1 MPKLSDY
8 KVLDFLTP
16 SVTLTFDLT
25 KEPIQTKA
33 LLMVERNPNTSSEVT
48 DLRLDCENIKL
59 ISLALSGKQLQPG
72 DYELKDNVLIIKNVP
87 QEGPF
92 YIEAISMLGQN
103 TDLFGLYK
111 TEGTI
116 LVKAETEGLRRVFPC
131 IDRPDNLVEYVTSII
146 ADKNQY
152 PTLLSNGVL
161 TEQES
166 DDNETHFVT
175 WKDPIAKPSY
185 LFAMVAGDLT
195 RSATTYTTKK
205 GREIPIEFYL
215 PKSEIE
221 KCDFAKN
228 VLKGAMKYDED
239 RFNLEYLP
247 GLLKIAGVN
256 KYASG
261 ASEPTGLILFN
272 TANLLA
278 TQASRTDTDFIRVLD
293 VVAHEYFHTWTGNLV
308 TIRDWFNLAYK
319 EGLTTLRASLFLEH
333 CLGVDLDRMFDG
345 RSLDE
350 RAPRPESYTEVRS
363 LYTTAAYE
371 KGAEIF
377 RMMMNAV
384 GEKTFNK
391 CLSVFLHENKGKA
404 ITLENIIDSLSSQ
417 SGVELRPFLNWFS
430 ASGTPKVIVTD
441 EYNPET
447 QTYKIKCVTHDG
459 KGRPIPVNLMLF
471 SNNGTPLSQE
481 EVLMLDKPEMEFEY
495 TNINERPTPSLLRG
509 FSAPIHLEYE
519 YSNAQ
524 LLLLMHYDGD
534 IYNKCKAAKLLI
546 TNMVRDYCAGKELE
560 FSSDFI
566 VAYMNLLLNNQQK
579 AWVLAEL
586 LALPSEEAL
595 VASLPNADFEK
606 IAEARQLIQKELG
619 ITLKSDLLGML
630 NELTT
635 PVKADDN
642 AVFDIHAAGNRRLKA
657 VCYSYLLAADPKE
670 TQKALV
676 KQFKSALG
684 ENMTDTVS
692 ALSMLVNSNYSQL
705 NELLEDF
712 YAYWK
717 HDIDAINYWF
727 NLQAAAHSVTVVNRV
742 AELLKHEAFDI
753 TNPNKVN
760 ALLGVF
766 IKNPYGFHDASGAGY
781 ELVASTILKLEQFNP
796 SLAANLTEKFNSWM
810 KVEPKRQK
818 LMLDCLSHIYEKA
831 STDDVR
837 NIAKKELEK
846 ANVTLPSPKPRLI
859 LDPQR
864 IIWDFFAD
872 KTSAQTKGVSLGDEP
887 SPSEEKGVSPGD
899 EPSPSEEDDV
909 SGLFDDILN
918 SRNAL

>member
-8 KVLDFLTP
+8 KILDFITP
-16 SVTLTFDLT
+16 SVSLTFNLT
-25 KEPIQTKA
+25 KEPVQTKA
-33 LLMVERNPNTSSEVT
+33 LLVVERNPNSSSKVT
-48 DLRLDCENIKL
+48 DLHLNCENIKL
-59 ISLALSGKQLQPG
+59 ISLTLSGRQLQPG
-72 DYELKDNVLIIKNVP
+72 EYELKDNVLTIKNVP

-92 YIEAISMLGQN
+92 YIEAVSELGQN

-111 TEGTI
+111 TEGTV

-131 IDRPDNLVEYVTSII
+131 IDRPDNLVDYVTTII
-146 ADKNQY
+146 ANKNQY
-152 PTLLSNGVL
+152 PTLLANGVL
-161 TEQES
+161 TGQRTY
-166 DDNETHFVT
+166 DDGVHSTT
-175 WKDPIAKPSY
+175 WNDPIAKPSY
-185 LFAMVAGDLT
+185 LFAMVAGDLAC
-195 RSATTYTTKK
+195 SATSYKTMQ
-205 GREIPIEFYL
+205 GQEIPIEFYL
-215 PKSEIE
+215 PKSDIE
-221 KCDFAKN
+221 KCDFAKD

-239 RFNLEYLP
+239 RFNLEP
-247 GLLKIAGVN
+247 PATTLKVAGVN

-261 ASEPTGLILFN
+261 ASETANLILFN

-308 TIRDWFNLAYK
+308 TIRDWFNLSYK

-377 RMMMNAV
+377 RMIMNAM

-391 CLSVFLHENKGKA
+391 CLSVFLKKNKGKA

-430 ASGTPKVIVTD
+430 AAGTPKVTVTD

-447 QTYKIKCVTHDG
+447 KTYKIKCVTHDG
-459 KGRPIPVNLMLF
+459 KDRPIPVTLMLF
-471 SNNGTPLSQE
+471 NKNGTPISQE
-481 EVLMLDKPEMEFEY
+481 DVLMLDKPEMEFEY
-495 TNINERPTPSLLRG
+495 PNIHERPTPSLLRG

-519 YSNAQ
+519 YSDAQ
-524 LLLLMHYDGD
+524 LLLLMQYDGD
-534 IYNKCKAAKLLI
+534 IYNKCKAVKMLI
-546 TNMVRDYCAGKELE
+546 THMVQDYCAGKELE

-579 AWVLAEL
+579 TWVLAEL

-595 VASLPNADFEK
+595 IASLPNADFEK
-606 IAEARQLIQKELG
+606 ISEARRLIQKELG
-619 ITLKSDLLGML
+619 MSLKSDLQGMIHEL
-630 NELTT
+630 NA
-635 PVKADDN
+635 PAKAD
-642 AVFDIHAAGNRRLKA
+642 APFDINAAGNRRLKS
-657 VCYSYLLAADPKE
+657 VCYSYLLATDPE
-670 TQKALV
+670 ASQHALIN
-676 KQFKSALG
+676 QFNDALG
-684 ENMTDTVS
+684 KNMTETVS
-692 ALSMLVNSNYSQL
+692 ALSLLVNINCSQL
-705 NELLEDF
+705 NQLLEHF
-712 YAYWK
+712 YTYWK

-727 NLQAAAHSVTVVNRV
+727 NLQAAAHSTTVVSRV
-742 AELLKHEAFDI
+742 ADLLKHEAFDI

-766 IKNPYGFHDASGAGY
+766 IKNPYGFHNASGAGY

-831 STDDVR
+831 STEDVR
-837 NIAKKELEK
+837 NMAKKELEK

-859 LDPQR
+859 IDPQR

-872 KTSAQTKGVSLGDEP
+872 ETSPRAQRSPRDEP
-887 SPSEEKGVSPGD
+887 SPPEQD
-899 EPSPSEEDDV
+899 A

-918 SRNAL
+918 GGNTL

>member
-8 KVLDFLTP
+8 KVLDFITP
-16 SVTLTFDLT
+16 SVSLTFDLT
-25 KEPIQTKA
+25 QEPVQTKA
-33 LLMVERNPNTSSEVT
+33 LLVVERNPNSSSEVT
-48 DLRLDCENIKL
+48 DLNLNCENMKL
-59 ISLALSGKQLQPG
+59 ISITLSGKKLQP
-72 DYELKDNVLIIKNVP
+72 DEYELKDNVLTIKNVP
-87 QEGPF
+87 QGGPF
-92 YIEAISMLGQN
+92 YIEAISELGQN

-111 TEGTI
+111 TEGTV

-131 IDRPDNLVEYVTSII
+131 IDRPDNLVEYVTTII

-152 PTLLSNGVL
+152 PTLLSNGTL
-161 TEQES
+161 TGQRTY
-166 DDNETHFVT
+166 DNEVHSVT
-175 WKDPIAKPSY
+175 WNDPIPKPSY

-195 RSATTYTTKK
+195 CSTTTYKTKQ

-215 PKSEIE
+215 PKNEIE
-221 KCDFAKN
+221 KCDFAKD

-247 GLLKIAGVN
+247 ELVKIAGVN

-261 ASEPTGLILFN
+261 ASETTGLILFN

-308 TIRDWFNLAYK
+308 TIRDWFNLSYK

-345 RSLDE
+345 KNLDE

-377 RMMMNAV
+377 RMIMNAM

-391 CLSVFLHENKGKA
+391 CLSVFLKENKGKA

-417 SGVELRPFLNWFS
+417 SGIELSPFLNWFS
-430 ASGTPKVIVTD
+430 TTGTPKVMVTD

-447 QTYKIKCVTHDG
+447 KTYKIKCVTHDG
-459 KGRPIPVNLMLF
+459 KDRPIPVNLMLF
-471 SNNGTPLSQE
+471 SKDGSPISQE
-481 EVLMLDKPEMEFEY
+481 DVLMLDKPEMEFEY
-495 TNINERPTPSLLRG
+495 PNIHKRPTPSLLRG
-509 FSAPIHLEYE
+509 FSAPIHLEYD

-524 LLLLMHYDGD
+524 LLLLMQYDGD
-534 IYNKCKAAKLLI
+534 IYNKCKAAKMLI

-560 FSSDFI
+560 FNSDFI
-566 VAYMNLLLNNQQK
+566 VAYMNLVLNNQQK
-579 AWVLAEL
+579 TWVLAEL

-595 VASLPNADFEK
+595 IASLPNANFEK
-606 IAEARQLIQKELG
+606 IAEARRLIQKELG
-619 ITLKSDLLGML
+619 MTLKSDLQGMIDEL
-630 NELTT
+630 NA
-635 PVKADDN
+635 PAKADTSN
-642 AVFDIHAAGNRRLKA
+642 LFDINAAGNRRLKS
-657 VCYSYLLAADPKE
+657 VCYSYLLTVAPE
-670 TQKALV
+670 TSQQALIN
-676 KQFKSALG
+676 QFNEALG
-684 ENMTDTVS
+684 KNMTETVS
-692 ALSMLVNSNYSQL
+692 ALSLLVNINCSQV
-705 NELLEDF
+705 NKLLDHF
-712 YAYWK
+712 YTYWK

-727 NLQAAAHSVTVVNRV
+727 NLQAASHSTTVVSRV
-742 AELLKHEAFDI
+742 AALLKHEAFDI
-753 TNPNKVN
+753 TNPNKVY

-766 IKNPYGFHDASGAGY
+766 IKNPYGFHDVSGAGY
-781 ELVASTILKLEQFNP
+781 ELVASTILKLEQLNP
-796 SLAANLTEKFNSWM
+796 SLAANITEKFSTWI

-818 LMLDCLSHIYEKA
+818 LMLDCLSHIYEQA
-831 STDDVR
+831 STEDVK
-837 NIAKKELEK
+837 NMAKKELEK

-872 KTSAQTKGVSLGDEP
+872 ETSSRVKKKPKDEP
-887 SPSEEKGVSPGD
+887 NSLEQ
-899 EPSPSEEDDV
+899 DDS
-909 SGLFDDILN
+909 SGLFDDIVNEVNIL
-918 SRNAL
+918 

>member
-8 KVLDFLTP
+8 KVLDFITP
-16 SVTLTFDLT
+16 SVSLTFDLT
-25 KEPIQTKA
+25 NEPIQTKA
-33 LLMVERNPNTSSEVT
+33 LLVVERNPNSSSEVT
-48 DLRLDCENIKL
+48 DLNLNCENIKL
-59 ISLALSGKQLQPG
+59 ISLTLSGKKLQP
-72 DYELKDNVLIIKNVP
+72 DEYELKNNVLTIKNVP
-87 QEGPF
+87 QGGPF
-92 YIEAISMLGQN
+92 YIEAISELGQN

-111 TEGTI
+111 TEGTV

-131 IDRPDNLVEYVTSII
+131 IDRPDNLVDYVTTII

-161 TEQES
+161 TGQHTY
-166 DDNETHFVT
+166 DNGTHSTT
-175 WKDPIAKPSY
+175 WNDSIAKPSY

-195 RSATTYTTKK
+195 RSATTYKTKQ

-215 PKSEIE
+215 PKNDIE
-221 KCDFAKN
+221 KCDFAKDI
-228 VLKGAMKYDED
+228 LKGAMKYDED

-247 GLLKIAGVN
+247 ELVKIAGVN

-308 TIRDWFNLAYK
+308 TIRDWFNLSYK

-333 CLGVDLDRMFDG
+333 CLGVDLGRMFDG

-377 RMMMNAV
+377 RMIMNAM

-391 CLSVFLHENKGKA
+391 CLSVFLKENKGKA

-417 SGVELRPFLNWFS
+417 SGVELRPYLNWFS
-430 ASGTPKVIVTD
+430 ASGTPKVTVTD

-447 QTYKIKCVTHDG
+447 KTYKIKCVTHDG
-459 KGRPIPVNLMLF
+459 KDRPIPVNLMLF
-471 SNNGTPLSQE
+471 SKDGTPISQE
-481 EVLMLDKPEMEFEY
+481 DVLMLDKPEMEFEY
-495 TNINERPTPSLLRG
+495 QNIHERPTPSLLRG
-509 FSAPIHLEYE
+509 FSAPIHLEYD

-524 LLLLMHYDGD
+524 LLLLMQYDGD
-534 IYNKCKAAKLLI
+534 IYNKCKAAKMLI
-546 TNMVRDYCAGKELE
+546 TRMVQDYCAGKELE

-566 VAYMNLLLNNQQK
+566 VAYMNLLLNSQQK
-579 AWVLAEL
+579 TWVLAEL
-586 LALPSEEAL
+586 LTLPSEEAL
-595 VASLPNADFEK
+595 IASLPNADFER
-606 IAEARQLIQKELG
+606 ISEARQLIQKELG
-619 ITLKSDLLGML
+619 MSL
-630 NELTT
+630 
-635 PVKADDN
+635 KADLQGMVEELN
-642 AVFDIHAAGNRRLKA
+642 APTKAEPHALFDINAAGNRRLKS
-657 VCYSYLLAADPKE
+657 VCYSYLLAADPVAAE
-670 TQKALV
+670 QALIN
-676 KQFKSALG
+676 QFNEALG
-684 ENMTDTVS
+684 KNMTETVS
-692 ALSMLVNSNYSQL
+692 ALSLLADINCSQL
-705 NELLEDF
+705 NKLLEHF
-712 YAYWK
+712 YTYWK

-727 NLQAAAHSVTVVNRV
+727 NLQAAAHSTTVVSRV
-742 AELLKHEAFDI
+742 ADLLKHEAFDI

-781 ELVASTILKLEQFNP
+781 ELVASTILKLEQLNP
-796 SLAANLTEKFNSWM
+796 SLAANLTEKFSSWI

-837 NIAKKELEK
+837 NMAKKELEK
-846 ANVTLPSPKPRLI
+846 ANVILPSPKPRPI

-864 IIWDFFAD
+864 IIWDFFAEE
-872 KTSAQTKGVSLGDEP
+872 TSPRAQTSPRDELSLPPEQDA
-887 SPSEEKGVSPGD
+887 
-899 EPSPSEEDDV
+899 
-909 SGLFDDILN
+909 SGLFDDILSGGN
-918 SRNAL
+918 TL

>member
-8 KVLDFLTP
+8 KVLDFITP
-16 SVTLTFDLT
+16 SVSLTFDLT
-25 KEPIQTKA
+25 QEPVQTKA
-33 LLMVERNPNTSSEVT
+33 LLVVERNPNSSSEVT
-48 DLRLDCENIKL
+48 DLNLNCENMKL
-59 ISLALSGKQLQPG
+59 ISITLSGKKLQP
-72 DYELKDNVLIIKNVP
+72 DEYELKDNVLTIKNVP
-87 QEGPF
+87 QGGPF
-92 YIEAISMLGQN
+92 YIEAISELGQN

-111 TEGTI
+111 TEGTV

-131 IDRPDNLVEYVTSII
+131 IDRPDNLVEYVTTII

-152 PTLLSNGVL
+152 PTLLSNGTL
-161 TEQES
+161 TGQRTY
-166 DDNETHFVT
+166 DNEVHSVT
-175 WKDPIAKPSY
+175 WNDPIPKPSY

-195 RSATTYTTKK
+195 CSTTTYKTKQ

-215 PKSEIE
+215 PKNEIE
-221 KCDFAKN
+221 KCDFAKD

-247 GLLKIAGVN
+247 ELVKIAGVN

-261 ASEPTGLILFN
+261 ASETTGLILFN

-308 TIRDWFNLAYK
+308 TIRDWFNLSYK

-345 RSLDE
+345 KNLDE

-377 RMMMNAV
+377 RMIMNAM

-391 CLSVFLHENKGKA
+391 CLSVFLKENKGKA

-417 SGVELRPFLNWFS
+417 SGIELSPFLNWFS
-430 ASGTPKVIVTD
+430 TTGTPKVMVTD

-447 QTYKIKCVTHDG
+447 KTYKIKCVTHDG
-459 KGRPIPVNLMLF
+459 KDRPIPVNLMLF
-471 SNNGTPLSQE
+471 SKDGSPISQE
-481 EVLMLDKPEMEFEY
+481 DVLMLDKPEMEFEY
-495 TNINERPTPSLLRG
+495 PNIHKRPTPSLLRG
-509 FSAPIHLEYE
+509 FSAPIHLEYD

-524 LLLLMHYDGD
+524 LLLLMQYDGD
-534 IYNKCKAAKLLI
+534 IYNKCKAAKMLI

-560 FSSDFI
+560 FNSDFI
-566 VAYMNLLLNNQQK
+566 VAYMNLVLNNQQK
-579 AWVLAEL
+579 TWVLAEL

-595 VASLPNADFEK
+595 IASLPNANFEK
-606 IAEARQLIQKELG
+606 IAEARRLIQKELG
-619 ITLKSDLLGML
+619 MTLKSDLQGMIDEL
-630 NELTT
+630 NA
-635 PVKADDN
+635 PAKADTSN
-642 AVFDIHAAGNRRLKA
+642 LFDINAAGNRRLKS
-657 VCYSYLLAADPKE
+657 VCYSYLLTVAPE
-670 TQKALV
+670 TSQQALIN
-676 KQFKSALG
+676 QFNEALG
-684 ENMTDTVS
+684 KNMTETVS
-692 ALSMLVNSNYSQL
+692 ALSLLVNINCSQV
-705 NELLEDF
+705 NKLLDHF
-712 YAYWK
+712 YTYWK

-727 NLQAAAHSVTVVNRV
+727 NLQAASHSTTVVSRV
-742 AELLKHEAFDI
+742 AALLKHEAFDI
-753 TNPNKVN
+753 TNPNKVY

-766 IKNPYGFHDASGAGY
+766 IKNPYGFHDVSGAGY
-781 ELVASTILKLEQFNP
+781 ELVASTILKLEQLNP
-796 SLAANLTEKFNSWM
+796 SLAANITEKFSTWI

-818 LMLDCLSHIYEKA
+818 LMLDCLSHIYEQA
-831 STDDVR
+831 STEDVK
-837 NIAKKELEK
+837 NMAKKELEK

-872 KTSAQTKGVSLGDEP
+872 ETSSRVKKNLKDEP
-887 SPSEEKGVSPGD
+887 NSLEQ
-899 EPSPSEEDDV
+899 DDS
-909 SGLFDDILN
+909 SGLFDDIVNEVNIL
-918 SRNAL
+918 